1 MILCDSQIA
10 ALCEQGLVDQYD
22 PALVNPCSLD
32 VRLGPVILFET
43 QLATEFQQV
52 SIADTTQEAPYFMA
66 PGEFLLAA
74 TLERITVPDDCAVQF
89 MLKSSRAREG
99 IEHSLAGFADSGF
112 SGILTLE
119 LSNIRRFHPIPIW
132 HGMRIGQL
140 VVHRL
145 AEVPQ
150 LTYAARGHYQNDGT
164 VQQSKGYFQ

>member
-1 MILCDSQIA
+1 MILCDTQIA

-22 PALVNPCSLD
+22 PGLVNPCSLD
-32 VRLGPVILFET
+32 VRLGPVILCET
-43 QLATEFQQV
+43 QIETAFQQV
-52 SIADTTQEAPYFMA
+52 SIGDTRQESPYFMQ

-112 SGILTLE
+112 CGVLTLE
-119 LSNIRRFHPIPIW
+119 LSNIRRFHSIPLW
-132 HGMRIGQL
+132 CGMRIGQL
-140 VVHRL
+140 VIHRL
-145 AEVPQ
+145 ADVPQ
-150 LTYAARGHYQNDGT
+150 LSYAARGHYQNDGT

>member
-1 MILCDSQIA
+1 MILCDTQIA

-22 PALVNPCSLD
+22 PGLVNPCSMD
-32 VRLGPVILFET
+32 VRLGPVILCET
-43 QLATEFQQV
+43 QIETAFQQV
-52 SIADTTQEAPYFMA
+52 SIGNTSQESPYLMA

-112 SGILTLE
+112 CGVLTLE
-119 LSNIRRFHPIPIW
+119 LSNIRRFHPIPLW
-132 HGMRIGQL
+132 CGMRIGQL
-140 VVHRL
+140 VIHRL

-150 LTYAARGHYQNDGT
+150 FSYAARGHYQNDGT